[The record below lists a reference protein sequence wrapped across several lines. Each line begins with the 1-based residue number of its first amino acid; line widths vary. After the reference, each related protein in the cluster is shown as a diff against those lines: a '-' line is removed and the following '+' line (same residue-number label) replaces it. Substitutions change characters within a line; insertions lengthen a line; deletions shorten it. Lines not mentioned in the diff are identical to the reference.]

1 MTMAPASLP
10 AGLRIRRYEPGDHD
24 AVWRLHRE
32 GLEQTTPQYAEA
44 LPGYEDDLGDIEGR
58 YLGGGRNFWVVEGP
72 GGLAG
77 MAAIMRADGDT
88 GRLRRMRVTE
98 SWRRRG
104 VASALLDTAIDFC
117 RDAGYRR
124 LILDTTEQQTAAHAL
139 YERAG
144 FVRTGERTLGPFRVF
159 DYTKDLT

>member
-1 MTMAPASLP
+1 MTVATTLP
-10 AGLRIRRYEPGDHD
+10 AGLTIRRFKPDDFD
-24 AVWRLHRE
+24 AVWKLHRE
-32 GLEQTTPQYAEA
+32 GVVKITPDVSQAM
-44 LPGYEDDLGDIEGR
+44 PGYDDDLKDILGT
-58 YLGGGRNFWVVEGP
+58 YLGDGCNFWVVDGP
-72 GGLAG
+72 NGLVG
-77 MAAIMRADGDT
+77 MAAIMRIDAGT

-98 SWRRRG
+98 AWRRKG
-104 VASALLDTAIDFC
+104 VAQALLDTAAQFC

-159 DYTKDLT
+159 DYVKDLR

>member
-1 MTMAPASLP
+1 MTVAIALP
-10 AGLRIRRYEPGDHD
+10 PGLTIRRYEPGDSD
-24 AVWRLHRE
+24 AVWELHRE
-32 GLEQTTPQYAEA
+32 GVVKITPDVSQAM
-44 LPGYEDDLGDIEGR
+44 PGYDDDLKNIAGVYLAEGC
-58 YLGGGRNFWVVEGP
+58 NFWVVEGP
-72 GGLAG
+72 NGLVG
-77 MAAIMRADGDT
+77 MAAIMRIDAET

-98 SWRRRG
+98 AWRRKG
-104 VASALLDTAIDFC
+104 VAQALLDTATQFC

-159 DYTKDLT
+159 DYVKDLH